1 MAIAVTPDNFSR
13 AETDVVFSTIVH
25 DAGLGRFEHRREV
38 MRVDHQTVIR
48 GNRDTLYSLAVFDLD
63 AGPVTVTLP
72 HAGTRFM
79 SMQVID
85 EDQYV
90 HAVAYSPGT
99 YIFTREWIG
108 TRYMMIA
115 IRIMIDPRE
124 PGDVAAVHEL
134 QDSIRVSQLRTGTF
148 DVPHWDRR
156 MLKKLH
162 DALLVIAETI
172 PDSRRMF
179 GARDAVD
186 PVRHL
191 IGTAMAWGGNPEH
204 DARYLHVTPDRNDG
218 RTIYRLTV
226 RDVPVDGFW
235 SISVYNAHGYF
246 VPNRADAYSVN
257 NITARHAPDGA
268 VHIQFGGTSTDAR
281 VNVLPITR
289 GWNYLVRLYRPRREV
304 LDGTWTFPAPERG
317 PQSLEV

>member
-13 AETDVVFSTIVH
+13 AETDLVFAAIVKE
-25 DAGLGRFEHRREV
+25 AGLGQFEHRREV
-38 MRVDHQTVIR
+38 TRVDRQTVAR

-63 AGPVTVTLP
+63 AGAVTVTLP
-72 HAGTRFM
+72 HPGTRFM
-79 SMQVID
+79 SLQVID

-115 IRIMIDPRE
+115 IRILVDPGDPR
-124 PGDVAAVHEL
+124 DVAAVHAL
-134 QDSIRVSQLRTGTF
+134 QDAIRVSQLRAGTF
-148 DVPHWDRR
+148 DVPRWDRR
-156 MLKKLH
+156 MLAKIH

-204 DARYLHVTPDRNDG
+204 DARYLYVTPDRNDG
-218 RTIYRLTV
+218 RTVYRLTV
-226 RDVPVDGFW
+226 SDVPVDGFW
-235 SISVYNAHGYF
+235 SISVYDVHGYF
-246 VPNRADAYSVN
+246 VPNAADAYSVN
-257 NITARHAPDGA
+257 NITAKHAAGGE
-268 VHIQFGGTSTDAR
+268 VRIQFGGTTADPN
-281 VNVLPITR
+281 VNLLPITR
-289 GWNYLVRLYRPRREV
+289 GWNYLVRLYRPRREL
-304 LDGTWTFPAPERG
+304 LDGTWTFPRLELG